1 MNGSIGDEFMTQT
14 RYGNFGASDQ
24 MRSKPQPPLELPLR
38 EGSMT
43 IRLPPPQ
50 GIGVKPHDLREAI
63 ESRESVRV
71 YSGEPLSLDELS
83 FLLWSTQG
91 IKRILPGRA
100 TFRTVPSAGARH
112 AIETYLLINA
122 VRGLVTGIYRFIATR
137 HTLEEIDV
145 QSGIAERVTKACLDQ
160 RFIAASAVTFLWTA
174 VAYRMTWRYGDRGYR
189 YIHLDAG
196 HICQNLY
203 LAAGAIGCGACAIG
217 AFNDEALNR
226 TIGIDGTTHFVV
238 YLATVGKKR

>member
-1 MNGSIGDEFMTQT
+1 MNGRIGSEFMIQT

-24 MRSKPQPPLELPLR
+24 MRGKPQPPLELPLR
-38 EGSMT
+38 DGST
-43 IRLPPPQ
+43 TVRLPPPE
-50 GIGVKPHDLREAI
+50 GIGVKPVGLREAI
-63 ESRESVRV
+63 EGRESVRV
-71 YSGEPLSLDELS
+71 YSGESLSLDELS

-91 IKRILPGRA
+91 IKRSLPGRA

-122 VRGLVTGIYRFIATR
+122 VKGLVPGIYRFIATR
-137 HTLEEIDV
+137 HALEEIDV
-145 QSGIAERVTKACLDQ
+145 QPGISGRVTKACLDQ

-196 HICQNLY
+196 HVCQNLY
-203 LAAGAIGCGACAIG
+203 LAAVAIGCGACAIG
-217 AFNDEALNR
+217 AFNDEELNR
-226 TIGIDGTTHFVV
+226 IIGIDGTTHFVV
-238 YLATVGKKR
+238 YLATVGKCG